1 MEDQTAPDT
10 SHRRTG
16 QGQGLDHLHQGEKE
30 MINAI
35 LFFVFNDKTNSILT
49 YLLKVNLMFTAHIYI
64 NLASYGFKL

>member
-16 QGQGLDHLHQGEKE
+16 QGQGLDHLRQEEKE

-35 LFFVFNDKTNSILT
+35 LFFVFNDKTNSRLSKEIFPVL
-49 YLLKVNLMFTAHIYI
+49 
-64 NLASYGFKL
+64 